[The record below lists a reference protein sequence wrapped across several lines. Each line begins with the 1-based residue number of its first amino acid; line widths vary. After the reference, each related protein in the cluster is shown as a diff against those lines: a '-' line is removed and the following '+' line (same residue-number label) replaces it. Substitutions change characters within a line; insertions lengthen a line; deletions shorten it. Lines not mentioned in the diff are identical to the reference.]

1 MLDVLNFMSDL
12 EAQLSKMCT
21 AVDHSWMRIRIE
33 TSCDIV
39 VVFFK
44 LKFEVNL
51 ELEVGADFATRVGL
65 LFRNSS
71 NVINPFKSFP
81 A

>member
-51 ELEVGADFATRVGL
+51 ELEVGLTSLRVWGYYFEIL
-65 LFRNSS
+65 
-71 NVINPFKSFP
+71 PM
-81 A
+81 